1 MQNALDKNLALLLA
15 DYQVLYQKLRNYH
28 WNVKGPLF
36 FSLHAKFEELYLIT
50 AERVDGLAER
60 LAARGQRP
68 PSTLAEHLQLARLAE
83 DPEVPSAE
91 GMVGR
96 LVADLDVLVDHLRE
110 AVKVADQDG
119 DSAAVNLLDGFAD
132 AEEQVSWML
141 RAFLG

>member
-15 DYQVLYQKLRNYH
+15 DYQVFYQKLRNYH

-36 FSLHAKFEELYLIT
+36 FSLHAKFEELYLVA

-68 PSTLAEHLQLARLAE
+68 PSTLAEQLHLARLAE
-83 DPEVPSAE
+83 DPEVPAAE
-91 GMVGR
+91 DMVAR
-96 LVADLDVLVDHLRE
+96 LVADLGVLVDHLRD
-110 AVKVADQDG
+110 AVKVADAEG

-132 AEEQVSWML
+132 EEEQVTWML